1 MAKNKE
7 PTQRQLRV
15 GEEIRHILADIFMRG
30 DFDDEM
36 LRDVSITVTEVDVA
50 PDMRSATAY
59 ISPLGGSIIEADIVE
74 ELNEQAHIFNKVL
87 AKKLVMKFTPK
98 VKFSGDNRFDY
109 ADKIE
114 SLLKKAIKKD

>member
-1 MAKNKE
+1 MAKNNKE

-50 PDMRSATAY
+50 PDMRNATAY
-59 ISPLGGSIIEADIVE
+59 ISPLGGSVIEKDIID
-74 ELNEQAHIFNKVL
+74 ELNEQAPAFNKVL
-87 AKKLVMKFTPK
+87 AKKLTMKFTPRI
-98 VKFSGDNRFDY
+98 KFSGDNRFDY

-114 SLLKKAIKKD
+114 TLLKKI